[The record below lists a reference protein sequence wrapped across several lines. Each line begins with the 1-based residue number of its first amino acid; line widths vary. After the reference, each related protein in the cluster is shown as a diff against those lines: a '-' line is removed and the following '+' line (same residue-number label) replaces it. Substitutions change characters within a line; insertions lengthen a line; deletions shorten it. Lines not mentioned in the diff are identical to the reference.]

1 MNQLLNQYNTSFS
14 VIPTLGSRWVFDTKD
29 PFSQIKVEITAI
41 ERGWIQFGYVLMDN
55 NREVLGEFVRRSLPV
70 KDFVSYYNPENS
82 DKACA
87 NRMGV
92 DLEDYLL
99 FKRDQEEF
107 EQELYFR
114 ERMRHADEDL
124 SYEPPI

>member
-1 MNQLLNQYNTSFS
+1 MNKLLTQYNESFS

-29 PFSQIKVEITAI
+29 PFSQIKVQITGI
-41 ERGWIQFGYVLMDN
+41 ERGWIQIGYVMMIN
-55 NREVLGEFVRRSLPV
+55 NREQLGEFIRRSMPV
-70 KDFVSYYNPENS
+70 KDFISFYNPENS

-107 EQELYFR
+107 EQELYHR

-124 SYEPPI
+124 YCEPPI